1 MVDLFVIAAVTYLK
15 SAVDELLKA
24 ALEVLMRLLGLR
36 GRDGRRRSLVNVP
49 IHGET
54 VLRYK
59 IVVLRNFYLF
69 LIIRYFG

>member
-1 MVDLFVIAAVTYLK
+1 MVDLLVIAAVTYLK
-15 SAVDELLKA
+15 SAVDELLEA
-24 ALEVLMRLLGLR
+24 ALEVLVRLLGLR
-36 GRDGRRRSLVNVP
+36 GRDRRRRSLVNVP